1 MKGTLLITPAQS
13 QSWTHAASSHY
24 NQTQVITLPK
34 LSSSLRKHWSHH
46 LPPLMLSLL
55 LVRTETALGQGWT
68 YLTREPSLLCAQAH
82 RRLLLCP
89 VKVAAVIFHRFQ
101 FIWHQ
106 VKYPFICISRCRM
119 NIWNKITNLK
129 KKKEN
134 KRYNHSLVSG
144 TGCASPTSTTLDYKG
159 TSYIYRYMYALN
171 IHAVTVMFLAA

>member
-1 MKGTLLITPAQS
+1 MKGTLLITPAQT

-55 LVRTETALGQGWT
+55 LVRTKTALGQGWT

-89 VKVAAVIFHRFQ
+89 VKVAAVILHRFQ

-129 KKKEN
+129 KKRKQEVQSFLGVWN
-134 KRYNHSLVSG
+134 RLCLSYKYYTGLQRYFI
-144 TGCASPTSTTLDYKG
+144 
-159 TSYIYRYMYALN
+159 YIQIY
-171 IHAVTVMFLAA
+171 ICS